1 MLYVKKQATNF
12 YTKGREESTKEV
24 KQHVQCGV
32 NMGAIL
38 ETMLFSVSFYSLGWS
53 LLCLPKRKMFTL
65 KLERIHMVY
74 PDARQSPTAVKLQVY
89 NLSNLK
95 YLPKAQ
101 NTRTLLG

>member
-38 ETMLFSVSFYSLGWS
+38 ETMLFSVSFYSLG
-53 LLCLPKRKMFTL
+53 
-65 KLERIHMVY
+65 
-74 PDARQSPTAVKLQVY
+74 
-89 NLSNLK
+89 
-95 YLPKAQ
+95 
-101 NTRTLLG
+101 